1 MKFIKKK
8 IYFQG
13 NYSAAFDIISSAKQ
27 RFPKHTQHAHVWMI
41 CEQQLLF
48 DRAILNRK
56 FGQAETNVTNIRA
69 LNEEEAIVRLVCK
82 LKNIKRTNGPLIWSF
97 YDISD
102 IFSFHFQPISESL
115 KLMPIIVT

>member
-1 MKFIKKK
+1 MSRKEKYVFISLDA
-8 IYFQG
+8 IPDFILIG
-13 NYSAAFDIISSAKQ
+13 Q

-69 LNEEEAIVRLVCK
+69 LNEEEAIVRLLCK
-82 LKNIKRTNGPLIWSF
+82 
-97 YDISD
+97 
-102 IFSFHFQPISESL
+102 
-115 KLMPIIVT
+115 

>member
-82 LKNIKRTNGPLIWSF
+82 LKNIKRTNGPLISF